1 MPRMYSLFTVA
12 ITLIAFAF
20 SPASSGN
27 TPADNPSWSVQLRT
41 SGGIAGRGNG
51 NILVSS
57 DGKLLYEK
65 PNGPPHTRQTCALK
79 LGSAQL
85 RALSEAV
92 NQSRPEGWTLSG
104 LNAAAPDAFGYELEL
119 RTGGGKRIFKIKWY
133 DNTRDQLPED
143 LRKLFEAVSGVKQ
156 EAAKK
161 CKG

>member
-1 MPRMYSLFTVA
+1 MYSLFTAAFTV
-12 ITLIAFAF
+12 ITMAFCSPAF
-20 SPASSGN
+20 SGS
-27 TPADNPSWSVQLRT
+27 TPAGNPSWSLQLRT

-51 NILVSS
+51 NVLVTS

-65 PNGPPHTRQTCALK
+65 PGGPPHTRQTCALK
-79 LGSAQL
+79 LSSEQL

-92 NQSRPEGWTLSG
+92 KQSRPEGWKLSG

-119 RTGGGKRIFKIKWY
+119 RTSDGKRIFKVKWY

-143 LRKLFEAVSGVKQ
+143 LLRLSEAVSNVRL

-161 CKG
+161 CKS